1 MYNAFGYFQVEDLSR
16 SLRGGCSDP
25 RAEDSFEGRII
36 RDLCSWAIVTQK
48 QKQKQQQKGK
58 RDPEPE
64 ESPSARNDLDT
75 SREKTVGLLFLA
87 LLFSLVFWDSYW
99 FLSKFLLLFVIFYLI
114 YIGAKSRL

>member
-1 MYNAFGYFQVEDLSR
+1 MYNAFGYFQKEDLSR
-16 SLRGGCSDP
+16 RLPGCSDP

-48 QKQKQQQKGK
+48 QKQKQQKGK

-64 ESPSARNDLDT
+64 ESPSARNDLDA

-114 YIGAKSRL
+114 YIGTKSRL